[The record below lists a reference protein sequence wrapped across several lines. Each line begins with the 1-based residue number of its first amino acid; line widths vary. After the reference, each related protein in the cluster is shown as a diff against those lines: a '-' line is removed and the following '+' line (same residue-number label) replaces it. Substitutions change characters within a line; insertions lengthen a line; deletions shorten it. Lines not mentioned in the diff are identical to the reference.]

1 MKKTINYAKRIILFF
16 LGMSIIQMGVALF
29 LKTNIGSDPM
39 TVFTQGLASTLDK
52 TGLKETAIVKMIAG
66 TNTVTPGVAN
76 MIILIVLTAII
87 LCVDYKRIKIGTLIC
102 VVGVGPIID
111 LGVKVI
117 SYFPVENANF
127 FVKMLLVVVGCVI
140 IAIGFSILSATEVG
154 VAPND
159 IVPFLL
165 QDKLKV
171 QQYSYIRIP
180 MDAVLLIGGFFLG
193 GVVGVGTILSML
205 LTGPF
210 IQFTLPY
217 GKKFVNMLVKVEENE
232 SADNDDIDN
241 SEVVTA

>member
-39 TVFTQGLASTLDK
+39 TVFTQGLASALDK

-76 MIILIVLTAII
+76 MIILVVLTAII

-111 LGVKVI
+111 LGVK
-117 SYFPVENANF
+117 YFPVENDNF

-159 IVPFLL
+159 VVPFLL

-171 QQYSYIRIP
+171 KQYSYIRIP
-180 MDAVLLIGGFFLG
+180 MDAVLLIGGFFLE